1 MYFVIFNEKWDKKL
15 TLILPGTFFK
25 NKWTSMT
32 FFHKYKDLKTF
43 FLNKETKQHIW
54 PKQSDYSGTSP
65 YKLLF
70 FIISLGVIIQN
81 PKPLQLIIRI

>member
-43 FLNKETKQHIW
+43 FLNKETKQHI
-54 PKQSDYSGTSP
+54 
-65 YKLLF
+65 
-70 FIISLGVIIQN
+70 
-81 PKPLQLIIRI
+81 